1 MKPTKV
7 LIVCSETK
15 LDLKQY
21 HDYYKI
27 GVERG
32 CLDLIKAFNQ
42 IDLVCCDQDSLQDD
56 ELAFITSKAKAV
68 MEISQVKDY
77 IDGEIAIQ
85 EALKLNP
92 IEIVLVAQGHR
103 FDMQLSCLNFIY
115 RYNVIFINDH
125 TYAYLL
131 QPGMNEIIRKPD
143 YRYFS
148 LFALQTAAVTITNL
162 KYNVENLTL
171 VGLSANAISNEFV
184 SATGNVD
191 VLAGQVAAI
200 YSK

>member
-21 HDYYKI
+21 HDYCKI

-131 QPGMNEIIRKPD
+131 QPGMNEVIRNPD

-191 VLAGQVAAI
+191 VLAGQVVAI

>member
-1 MKPTKV
+1 MKSTKV
-7 LIVCSETK
+7 LIVCSETN
-15 LDLKQY
+15 LDLNQY
-21 HDYYKI
+21 QDYYKI

-32 CLDLIKAFNQ
+32 CLDLIKTFNQ

-56 ELAFITSKAKAV
+56 ELALITSKAKAV
-68 MEISQVKDY
+68 LEISQVKDY

-92 IEIVLVAQGHR
+92 SEIILIAQGDR

-131 QPGMNEIIRKPD
+131 QSGMNEVVRKPE

-148 LFALQTAAVTITNL
+148 LFVLQTAAVTITNL
-162 KYNVENLTL
+162 KYNVDNLTL
-171 VGLSANAISNEFV
+171 ADLSANAISNEFV
-184 SATGNVD
+184 SSTGNVN
-191 VLAGQVAAI
+191 VLLGQVVAI

>member
-7 LIVCSETK
+7 LIVCSETN
-15 LDLKQY
+15 LDLNQY

-32 CLDLIKAFNQ
+32 CLDLIRTFNQ
-42 IDLVCCDQDSLQDD
+42 IDLVCCDQDSLQND
-56 ELAFITSKAKAV
+56 ELALITSKAKV
-68 MEISQVKDY
+68 VLEISQVKDY

-85 EALKLNP
+85 EALKLQP
-92 IEIVLVAQGHR
+92 IEIILIAQGHR

-131 QPGMNEIIRKPD
+131 QPGMNEVIRKPE

-162 KYNVENLTL
+162 KYNVEDLPL

-184 SATGNVD
+184 SATGNVN
-191 VLAGQVAAI
+191 VLYGQVVAI

>member
-15 LDLKQY
+15 LDLHQY
-21 HDYYKI
+21 QNYYKI

-32 CLDLIKAFNQ
+32 CLALINTFNQ
-42 IDLVCCDQDSLQDD
+42 IDLLCCDQDSLQDD
-56 ELAFITSKAKAV
+56 DLVLIKSKAKTIL
-68 MEISQVKDY
+68 EISQVKDY

-92 IEIVLVAQGHR
+92 TEIVLIAQGRR
-103 FDMQLSCLNFIY
+103 FDMELSCLNFIY
-115 RYNVIFINDH
+115 RYNVIFINDY

-131 QPGMNEIIRKPD
+131 QPGMNEVIAKPD

-148 LFALQTAAVTITNL
+148 LFALQDATVTITNL
-162 KYNVENLTL
+162 KYNVENLL
-171 VGLSANAISNEFV
+171 LRQLSSNAISNEFV
-184 SATGNVD
+184 SSSGNVE
-191 VLAGQVAAI
+191 VLSGQVVAI

>member
-7 LIVCSETK
+7 LIVCSKTK
-15 LDLKQY
+15 VDLKPY

-56 ELAFITSKAKAV
+56 ELAFITSKAKTV
-68 MEISQVKDY
+68 LEISQVKDY

-85 EALKLNP
+85 EALKLKP
-92 IEIVLVAQGHR
+92 TEIVLIAQGHR

-115 RYNVIFINDH
+115 RYNVIFVNDH

-131 QPGMNEIIRKPD
+131 QPGMNEVVKKPD

-148 LFALQTAAVTITNL
+148 LFALQPATITITNL

-184 SATGNVD
+184 SATGNVN
-191 VLAGQVAAI
+191 VLSGQVVAV